1 MDRPKSRC
9 RQQVM
14 HRMLLRSDHGE
25 FIRRSE
31 RISQECRGFK
41 ETDCTETTENLT
53 EEPEEYRDAR
63 RKAMRLLE
71 HMDRTEKGLREKL
84 RQAGFTSQAV
94 DHALTYV
101 EAYGYIDDE
110 RYARTYIAYRMDTK
124 SRQKIIREL
133 MGKGIDKK
141 TAINA
146 WEEEAALN
154 MPDEKEILYR
164 TIEKKYSPDTELDE
178 KKMRRLYG
186 YLVRRGF
193 GYSDIADTLENMNI
207 RLVHT
212 YSDES

>member
-1 MDRPKSRC
+1 MGNSSGDLREFLRNAEALK
-9 RQQVM
+9 RQTVQK
-14 HRMLLRSDHGE
+14 
-25 FIRRSE
+25 
-31 RISQECRGFK
+31 QQK
-41 ETDCTETTENLT
+41 NLT

-110 RYARTYIAYRMDTK
+110 RYARTYIA
-124 SRQKIIREL
+124 
-133 MGKGIDKK
+133 
-141 TAINA
+141 

-164 TIEKKYSPDTELDE
+164 TIEKKYPPDTELDE

>member
-1 MDRPKSRC
+1 MGNSSGD
-9 RQQVM
+9 
-14 HRMLLRSDHGE
+14 LRE
-25 FIRRSE
+25 L
-31 RISQECRGFK
+31 K
-41 ETDCTETTENLT
+41 NLT

-133 MGKGIDKK
+133 MGKGIDRK

-146 WEEEAALN
+146 WEKETALN

-164 TIEKKYSPDTELDE
+164 TIEKKYPPDTELDE